1 MGGGILSPGHLLLI
15 ALIVL
20 LLFGNRLPS
29 VMRSLGQG
37 VVEFKKGL
45 QGIEEDMKNSTNKIE
60 ESKREPAANNR
71 RGEGGRGRTCQ
82 EVALC
87 ARAPCS
93 PFCSTT
99 R

>member
-1 MGGGILSPGHLLLI
+1 MGALGPFHWLI
-15 ALIVL
+15 IAAVVF

-45 QGIEEDMKNSTNKIE
+45 QGIEDDVKNSTSTSSRIE
-60 ESKREPAANNR
+60 EQPSAPPAKEEAVH
-71 RGEGGRGRTCQ
+71 GHSD
-82 EVALC
+82 A
-87 ARAPCS
+87 AP
-93 PFCSTT
+93 

>member
-45 QGIEEDMKNSTNKIE
+45 QGIEEDMKSSTNKIE
-60 ESKREPAANNR
+60 EQPSRPQTTEEAKVAEAEPAKR
-71 RGEGGRGRTCQ
+71 
-82 EVALC
+82 
-87 ARAPCS
+87 
-93 PFCSTT
+93 
-99 R
+99 

>member
-1 MGGGILSPGHLLLI
+1 MFGAWGPMHW
-15 ALIVL
+15 LIVAAIVF

-45 QGIEEDMKNSTNKIE
+45 QGIEDDIKNSSSTSTKIE
-60 ESKREPAANNR
+60 EQPSKPPAKEEAVH
-71 RGEGGRGRTCQ
+71 GHSD
-82 EVALC
+82 A
-87 ARAPCS
+87 AP
-93 PFCSTT
+93 